1 MLTYRPLV
9 VLAAIASL
17 GAGCARYS
25 ADSAAGEVAID
36 QADAAKTVVLQVDN
50 TNTSPMELRAV
61 VNSRSYFVGSVG
73 GSDSTAILLDPTL
86 FPTGF
91 LYITAIPADGRGRAV
106 AGPLSAGKGDKIR
119 FSIRPALE
127 TSNAIVVR

>member
-1 MLTYRPLV
+1 MLKFRALV
-9 VLAAIASL
+9 VVAAAASV

-25 ADSAAGEVAID
+25 ADSAAGEVID

-50 TNTSPMELRAV
+50 TNISPMELRV
-61 VNSRSYFVGSVG
+61 VLNGRSYFVGSVG
-73 GSDSTAILLDPTL
+73 GNSASSVMLDPSL

-91 LYITAIPADGRGRAV
+91 LYVTAIPADGRGRAV
-106 AGPLSAGKGDKIR
+106 AGPLSASKGDKIK

-127 TSNAIVVR
+127 MSNAIVVR